1 MHGLPSESPTLQ
13 FPEWQS
19 ALEDAMRE
27 SELSTLPE
35 RIRAA
40 TDAIFSRLKEKSQ
53 RPPGSL
59 ERIALNDAI
68 HLLRVM
74 RREEALSECLLGQ
87 KS

>member
-40 TDAIFSRLKEKSQ
+40 TDAIFSHLKEKSQ

-74 RREEALSECLLGQ
+74 RREALSECLLGQ
-87 KS
+87 ES

>member
-1 MHGLPSESPTLQ
+1 MQGLPSEPPTLQ
-13 FPEWQS
+13 FPEWQC

-40 TDAIFSRLKEKSQ
+40 TDAISSRLKEKSQ

-74 RREEALSECLLGQ
+74 RREVLSECLLGQ

>member
-74 RREEALSECLLGQ
+74 RREVLSECLLGQ